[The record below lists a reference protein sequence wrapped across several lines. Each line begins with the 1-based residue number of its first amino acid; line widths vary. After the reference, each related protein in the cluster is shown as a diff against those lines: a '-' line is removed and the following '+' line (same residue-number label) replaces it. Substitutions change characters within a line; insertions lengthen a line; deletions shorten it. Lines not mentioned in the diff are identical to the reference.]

1 MTIVLDA
8 ESHLLRV
15 LVVKKHPIESPVV
28 GVFIIF
34 QRFNVGLV
42 DMGTHSIANSVVSSN
57 VVSFQVSYQEVV
69 SEEIIVWVM
78 GLEVHDTL
86 IVILTI
92 LKDY

>member
-1 MTIVLDA
+1 MRA
-8 ESHLLRV
+8 
-15 LVVKKHPIESPVV
+15 
-28 GVFIIF
+28 
-34 QRFNVGLV
+34 
-42 DMGTHSIANSVVSSN
+42 HSIANSVVSSN

-92 LKDY
+92 LKDYELCGGINALGEILPNTTSRRSHLS